1 MPKAVEPPKPVEVPK
16 PVKFDITGRMIQ
28 ALRSLQSDLTFN
40 SKYKNITVTK
50 EKVRRQKRNAKPP
63 SK

>member
-1 MPKAVEPPKPVEVPK
+1 MIPKPVEPPKPVEVPK

-50 EKVRRQKRNAKPP
+50 EKVRRP
-63 SK
+63 